1 VLLIQPGHAALL
13 KFIIIM
19 KKLIFL
25 SFMFFFIA
33 ACDSGNRSQQPDET
47 GHSDVSEETHQL
59 TLFTDRS
66 EFFVEYPGLLIN
78 NEAEFA
84 VHLTRLDTYK
94 PYAEGTVRIILEH
107 TGSGRKQAWSV
118 SEADVPGIFR
128 LTLMPDIPGE
138 CSIIIEFTRAGI
150 TEKVTYPHGWV
161 ATNIHDVNPKEEHA
175 DDHDG
180 IRFTKEQAWKSDFAV
195 TRLSPTPFTGI
206 IKAGGE
212 ILAMPGEK
220 HFIHA
225 RTSGIVQY
233 SKNNLVAGGD
243 VYSGEEMMTIQG
255 QDLARENI
263 AVDYAEA
270 ENRFMQSRSEYQRRL
285 KLFGE
290 NAISE
295 KQFIETRSSYIND
308 SIQYYNLRQSYKGGG
323 LKIISP
329 IAGHIHELKV
339 SQGEYVSTGQLI
351 ATVSSDRR
359 LLLRADVPQQYF
371 NRIHD
376 IVTTN
381 FRTSYHKEVWDVRD
395 LDGKLL
401 AIGSSVAENNQYLP
415 VYFEALNNGLLL
427 EGAFAEFFLK
437 TSPIEDCI
445 VVPVE
450 AVLEEQGKYYVY
462 IQVTGEIFRKQEI
475 VPGDM
480 DGFGILVEGGLSTG
494 DRVVTR
500 GGILLKTASMSTVL
514 PGDSHQH

>member
-1 VLLIQPGHAALL
+1 MKNLIILSIIFY
-13 KFIIIM
+13 FIT
-19 KKLIFL
+19 
-25 SFMFFFIA
+25 
-33 ACDSGNRSQQPDET
+33 ACDSKNRVQQRGSD
-47 GHSDVSEETHQL
+47 GHEQLSEEVHQL
-59 TLFTDRS
+59 TLYS
-66 EFFVEYPGLLIN
+66 EKAEFFVEYTGLIIN
-78 NEAEFA
+78 TEAEFA

-94 PYAEGTVRIILEH
+94 PFAEGTVRVILEH
-107 TGSGRKQAWSV
+107 TGGEATGGGQKQEGSV
-118 SEADVPGIFR
+118 SETEVPGIFR
-128 LTLMPDIPGE
+128 VALIPEIPGE
-138 CSIIIEFTRAGI
+138 CNIIFEFIGESI
-150 TEKVTYPHGWV
+150 TERVVSHHGWV
-161 ATNIHDVNPKEEHA
+161 ARDGHDPEPAEAHA
-175 DDHDG
+175 AAPDG
-180 IRFTKEQAWKSDFAV
+180 IRFTKEQAWKSDFSV
-195 TRLSPTPFTGI
+195 TRLSPVPFIGI

-225 RTSGIVQY
+225 RSSGIVQY
-233 SKNNLVAGGD
+233 SKNDLVAGSD
-243 VYSGEEMMTIQG
+243 IRSGEEMMTIQG

-270 ENRFMQSRSEYQRRL
+270 ETRFMQSRSEYERRL
-285 KLFGE
+285 KLFRE

-295 KQFIETRSSYIND
+295 RQFIETRSSYISD

-323 LKIISP
+323 MKIISP

-339 SQGEYVSTGQLI
+339 SQGEFVSTGQLI
-351 ATVSSDRR
+351 ATVSSDKR

-376 IVTTN
+376 IVTCN

-415 VYFEALNNGLLL
+415 VYFEALNNGQLL

-437 TSPIEDCI
+437 TSPMLDCI
-445 VVPVE
+445 VIPVE

-462 IQVTGEIFRKQEI
+462 VQASGEIFRKQEI
-475 VPGDM
+475 VPGDL
-480 DGFGILVEGGLSTG
+480 DGFGYLVEAGLSLG

-500 GGILLKTASMSTVL
+500 GSMLLKTASMSTAL

>member
-1 VLLIQPGHAALL
+1 MKNLI
-13 KFIIIM
+13 I
-19 KKLIFL
+19 L
-25 SFMFFFIA
+25 SFLFVFITS
-33 ACDSGNRSQQPDET
+33 CDSKNRVQEKSGDDHVHISDEVHQIT
-47 GHSDVSEETHQL
+47 LFSEE
-59 TLFTDRS
+59 S
-66 EFFVEYPGLLIN
+66 EFFVVYPGLIIN
-78 NEAEFA
+78 TEAEFA

-94 PYAEGTVRIILEH
+94 PYTEGSVRILLEH
-107 TGSGRKQAWSV
+107 PGGHTVEGSV
-118 SEADVPGIFR
+118 SKADVPGIFR
-128 LTLMPDIPGE
+128 VHLTPEISGE
-138 CSIIIEFTRAGI
+138 HSISFEFKREGSL
-150 TEKVTYPHGWV
+150 EKKWAQHLWV
-161 ATNIHDVNPKEEHA
+161 AGETHDPEPEEGHDA
-175 DDHDG
+175 DEEG

-195 TRLSPTPFTGI
+195 TLLSPAPFTGI

-225 RTSGIVQY
+225 RTSGIVHY
-233 SKNNLVAGGD
+233 SKNDLVAGGD
-243 VYSGEEMMTIQG
+243 IRGGEEMMTIQG

-263 AVDYAEA
+263 DVDYAEA
-270 ENRFMQSRSEYQRRL
+270 ETRFMQSRSEYERRL
-285 KLFGE
+285 KLFRE

-295 KQFIETRSSYIND
+295 RQFIETRSGYISD
-308 SIQYYNLRQSYKGGG
+308 SIQYYNLRQSYKAGGM
-323 LKIISP
+323 KIKSP

-376 IVTTN
+376 IVTCN
-381 FRTSYHKEVWDVRD
+381 FRTSYHKKVWDVGD

-427 EGAFAEFFLK
+427 EGAFAEFYLK
-437 TSPIEDCI
+437 TSPMSDCI
-445 VVPVE
+445 VIPVE
-450 AVLEEQGKYYVY
+450 AVLEELGKYYVFV
-462 IQVTGEIFRKQEI
+462 QSAGEIFQKREF
-475 VPGDM
+475 VPGDL
-480 DGFGILVEGGLSTG
+480 DGFGYLVEAGLSAG

-500 GGILLKTASMSTVL
+500 GSMLLKTASMSNAL